1 MEEAVWITLALFA
14 AGFIAWAISTVSA
27 GGGSMLLVAAT
38 SSLLGGHAIAPVVTV
53 ASLMAGPAR
62 IALFWKHI
70 DWRLVAWYVPGAV
83 AGAALGGWA
92 FTRLPGDLVQIAV
105 GAFLVSTAWQYR
117 LGERARSFRM
127 RLQWFPAVSF
137 ASGLVSAIVG
147 ASGVLTNPFYLNY
160 GMLKERMV
168 ATRAVNSLVI
178 QLAKLGSYATFGALS
193 GELAAHGA
201 AAGAGAVLAIWAT
214 RPWLHRLG
222 VRRFRQFAVAA
233 MVASGVLLLWKQLV
247 P

>member
-1 MEEAVWITLALFA
+1 MEDLGWISLALFA
-14 AGFIAWAISTVSA
+14 AGFAAWSISTLAA

-62 IALFWKHI
+62 MVAFWKHI
-70 DWRLVAWYVPGAV
+70 DWRLVAWYLPGAV
-83 AGAALGGWA
+83 AGAALGGWI
-92 FTRLPGDLVQIAV
+92 FTQLSSELVQIAI
-105 GAFLVSTAWQYR
+105 GLFLVSTAWQFR
-117 LGERARSFRM
+117 LGERPRSFPM
-127 RLQWFPAVSF
+127 RLHWFPAVSF
-137 ASGLVSAIVG
+137 ASGMTSAIVG

-178 QLAKLGSYATFGALS
+178 QLAKIATYATLGVMSVDFAL
-193 GELAAHGA
+193 HGA
-201 AAGAGAVLAIWAT
+201 AAGAGAVLAVWVT
-214 RPWLHRLG
+214 RPWLRRLSS
-222 VRRFRQFAVAA
+222 RRFRQLAVAV
-233 MVASGVLLLWKQLV
+233 MVASGLLLLWQHLS

>member
-1 MEEAVWITLALFA
+1 
-14 AGFIAWAISTVSA
+14 
-27 GGGSMLLVAAT
+27 MLLVAAA

-62 IALFWKHI
+62 MALFWKHI
-70 DWRLVAWYVPGAV
+70 DWRLVAWYLPGAL
-83 AGAALGGWA
+83 AGASLGGWA
-92 FTRLPGDLVQIAV
+92 FTRLPGNLVQVAV

-117 LGERARSFRM
+117 LGGRARSFRM

-137 ASGLVSAIVG
+137 ASGLISAIVG

-201 AAGAGAVLAIWAT
+201 VAGAGAVLAIWAT
-214 RPWLHRLG
+214 RPWLHRLS
-222 VRRFRQFAVAA
+222 VRRFRQFAVGA
-233 MVASGVLLLWKQLV
+233 MVASGVLLLWKQLG

>member
-1 MEEAVWITLALFA
+1 MLDRLDLALFA
-14 AGFIAWAISTVSA
+14 AGFLSWGISTLAA

-38 SSLLGGHAIAPVVTV
+38 SSLVGAHAVAPVVTV

-62 IALFWKHI
+62 MALFWKHI
-70 DWRLVAWYVPGAV
+70 DWRLVAWYAPGAIG
-83 AGAALGGWA
+83 GAALGGWI
-92 FTRLPGDLVQIAV
+92 FTRLSSEIVQVAIAI
-105 GAFLVSTAWQYR
+105 FLISTAWQFR

-127 RLQWFPAVSF
+127 RLEWFPAVSL
-137 ASGLVSAIVG
+137 ASGMTSAVVG

-178 QLAKLGSYATFGALS
+178 QLAKIASYAGFGALTVD
-193 GELAAHGA
+193 LAVHGA
-201 AAGAGAVLAIWAT
+201 AAGAGAVLAVWLT
-214 RPWLHRLG
+214 RPWLHRLSS
-222 VRRFRQFAVAA
+222 RRFRQLAVAV
-233 MVASGVLLLWKQLV
+233 MVASGALLLWQRLS